1 MKLPPRYCRAGSE
14 KQLAW
19 TGRKTALGS
28 TQAGTQMDRVPG
40 MRMRLARAMRNQR
53 KYRSGRSWTILVSV
67 RAKATLV
74 QLVATAANHADVF
87 WYRKKA
93 RRASS
98 ASSWTTAMALLTR
111 APAINNRTCGH
122 MSVSDGWPR
131 QRGQERRWTNP
142 GDAEHQ
148 VIPPELSKVLSTPQ
162 AGNEEESGSAD
173 QDPDGE
179 VNLGR
184 LIFTIVTNHG
194 CDGWAAEPAS
204 WYREEE
210 RRRPAEG
217 DQRCILTSQGHRPAD
232 GPKVWG
238 SPRVAIMT
246 ARIVGE
252 GGSAR
257 WWHDQRG

>member
-28 TQAGTQMDRVPG
+28 TQAGTQIDRVPG
-40 MRMRLARAMRNQR
+40 MRITLARAMMNQR

-98 ASSWTTAMALLTR
+98 DSSWTTAMVLLTR
-111 APAINNRTCGH
+111 APAINNRTCGQ

-131 QRGQERRWTNP
+131 QRVQEGGRQTQ
-142 GDAEHQ
+142 ET
-148 VIPPELSKVLSTPQ
+148 LSTKSSHQ
-162 AGNEEESGSAD
+162 SWAKCWRHHRRAKRKRVEALIRI
-173 QDPDGE
+173 QTA
-179 VNLGR
+179 R
-184 LIFTIVTNHG
+184 LISV
-194 CDGWAAEPAS
+194 D
-204 WYREEE
+204 
-210 RRRPAEG
+210 
-217 DQRCILTSQGHRPAD
+217 
-232 GPKVWG
+232 
-238 SPRVAIMT
+238 
-246 ARIVGE
+246 
-252 GGSAR
+252 
-257 WWHDQRG
+257 